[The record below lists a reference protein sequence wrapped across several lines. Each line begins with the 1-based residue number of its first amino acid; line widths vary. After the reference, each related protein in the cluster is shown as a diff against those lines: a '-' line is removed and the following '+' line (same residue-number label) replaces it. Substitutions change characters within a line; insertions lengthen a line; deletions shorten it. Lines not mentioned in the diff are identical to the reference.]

1 MLVGRTRPGYAVPA
15 LLIVSVAGLLAVR
28 SALPAMRGGSSTAAA
43 QADKLVLHGRE
54 LVLNHGC
61 GGCHGGHDDPSSPG
75 WLAGEMSPV
84 QQFLIGACA
93 FGDSTAKPC
102 FRTHPR
108 NLTPDNETGLGRFTE
123 RQIFNALRY
132 GLRPEDTPD
141 VIVTSAT
148 PGEGNHPL
156 HPHYL
161 APPMPWPDW
170 RHMRDDE
177 LWAIAAYLKRAV
189 KPVHNKVTESEGP
202 PDFWASIYLEDPLF
216 KIGPLKPAA
225 FPTANERM
233 PEAKA
238 PARPK

>member
-1 MLVGRTRPGYAVPA
+1 MHVGSRRSGYAVPA
-15 LLIVSVAGLLAVR
+15 LVILSAVAVLAIRVAAPAIRSSSNVR
-28 SALPAMRGGSSTAAA
+28 GTAP
-43 QADKLVLHGRE
+43 DKMILEGRN

-61 GGCHGGHDDPSSPG
+61 GGCHGGNDVPSSPG
-75 WLAGEMSPV
+75 WLAGKTQDFQE
-84 QQFLIGACA
+84 FLIGPCA
-93 FGDSTAKPC
+93 FTPGATPC
-102 FRTHPR
+102 FHTRPR

-141 VIVTSAT
+141 VKITSMT
-148 PGEGNHPL
+148 PGEGNVPL

-189 KPVHNKVTESEGP
+189 KPVHNKVAESEGP
-202 PDFWASIYLEDPLF
+202 PDFWASEYKEWPPLRL
-216 KIGPLKPAA
+216 GPLEPPP
-225 FPTANERM
+225 FPTANERE
-233 PEAKA
+233 PEAR
-238 PARPK
+238 PAGRK

>member
-1 MLVGRTRPGYAVPA
+1 MLVGRRRSGYAVPA
-15 LLIVSVAGLLAVR
+15 LVILSAAVLLAAR
-28 SALPAMRGGSSTAAA
+28 AALPIVRAAPV
-43 QADKLVLHGRE
+43 DKMVLQGRA

-61 GGCHGGHDDPSSPG
+61 GGCHGGHDDPSAPG
-75 WLAGEMSPV
+75 WLAGEMTPD
-84 QQFLIGACA
+84 QQFLIGPCA

-141 VIVTSAT
+141 VTVTSTT
-148 PGEGNHPL
+148 PGQGNHPL

-189 KPVHNKVTESEGP
+189 KPVHNKVVESEGP
-202 PDFWASIYLEDPLF
+202 PDFWASEYQEWPPL
-216 KIGPLKPAA
+216 KMGPLKPAA
-225 FPTANERM
+225 FPTANERV
-233 PEAKA
+233 PEPAA
-238 PARPK
+238 AARPK